1 MADIYSVNVLD
12 ACDKIL
18 VEATSFSL
26 PQSLLRDNVVK
37 KLASM
42 AILHYHIVLCF
53 CFNDL
58 IVNMLTSYNLAMLG
72 WFTSERILISLW
84 ILSTS
89 FFSLILDFSKIFTA
103 TYFESTYLFSCVNM
117 NCFSYFSKC
126 SFAQCISKNVVTNV
140 LSSLLLRGDVFIPTL
155 RSSGV
160 RLWRIQTK

>member
-1 MADIYSVNVLD
+1 MTYVYCVDVLN
-12 ACDKIL
+12 ASNEVLIK
-18 VEATSFSL
+18 AASL
-26 PQSLLRDNVVK
+26 SLSESLLWDNVVK
-37 KLASM
+37 QLASM
-42 AILHYHIVLCF
+42 TVLHYHIVLCF

-58 IVNMLTSYNLAMLG
+58 IVNMLTSYNLAMFG

-89 FFSLILDFSKIFTA
+89 FFSLILDFSKILTA

-117 NCFSYFSKC
+117 NCLSYFSKGP
-126 SFAQCISKNVVTNV
+126 FAQSISKNVVPNI
-140 LSSLLLRGDVFIPTL
+140 LCSLLLRGDVFIPTL